1 VLNTAFEFLTDVASP
16 AFHPLAEKAKD
27 VAAGE
32 AVTGRIGSS
41 LRQEYTVIGDVV
53 NLASR
58 IEQLNKQFDSQLLIS
73 EEVWNAV
80 SEHASEAILIG
91 ETQVK
96 GRDAPIQVYKL
107 A

>member
-1 VLNTAFEFLTDVASP
+1 
-16 AFHPLAEKAKD
+16 
-27 VAAGE
+27 
-32 AVTGRIGSS
+32 
-41 LRQEYTVIGDVV
+41 VIGDVV

-80 SEHASEAILIG
+80 SEHALEAILIG

-96 GRDAPIQVYKL
+96 GRDATIQVYKL